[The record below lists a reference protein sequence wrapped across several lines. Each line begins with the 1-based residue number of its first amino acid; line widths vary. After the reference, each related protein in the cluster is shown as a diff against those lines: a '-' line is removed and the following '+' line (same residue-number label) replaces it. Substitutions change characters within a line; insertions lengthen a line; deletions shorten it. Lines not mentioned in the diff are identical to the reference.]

1 MAKVIVDGLVY
12 NFPDD
17 ITRTE
22 IIEVLGGVFPTEE
35 EPVKP
40 ASLKEPEAPA
50 VGNER
55 NAFDDGFVAGE
66 EVVDE
71 AGVKFRVDKYGR
83 YIEV

>member
-17 ITRTE
+17 ITRIE

-35 EPVKP
+35 ESAKP
-40 ASLKEPEAPA
+40 IVPKELEAPPIK
-50 VGNER
+50 NER